1 MELTPALGFAA
12 LLGVIPGFMAFRK
25 GHNFVLWWL
34 FGSVLFIF
42 ALPLSMVLE
51 RQERG
56 GFGGR
61 SARRA
66 RGGSGGRSV
75 AHPIKKGARG
85 SAQDSAAGKW
95 GKYGRL
101 PVILLALVAFIDS
114 VDRGVFNGVI
124 SLVKKDLGF
133 SDTSIG
139 FIGSMFIVMSFLAT
153 IPAGYMADRL
163 RRTRVIAVVLGSW
176 GLISALNAGVQNLW
190 QFLLVR
196 GALGVGE
203 TIDNPA
209 SQSLIA
215 DYYPAMHRGRAYA
228 YQRAAPTVGTAVG
241 LALGGAVGGALGWR
255 AAFLVVGVPGSILAI
270 WMWRLREP
278 RRGESDDDGE
288 SSGPL
293 LDVAA
298 RRGMGPLWSE
308 MKVALRVPSLR
319 ALMIGTA
326 ISAGATSGFG
336 FWAAAFYERH
346 TRLSVGGAGGVVGAV
361 ILVGAV
367 AGTILGGRAADR
379 ARRHDVGAPMRLAGI
394 WQSIASVIFVTTFL
408 PVPLY
413 YRLPGQLVAVAFLV
427 GAFPALTSMTT
438 EVVPA
443 AIRGIAFSVT
453 GFLSAI
459 LSAASAPLIGA
470 ISDRF
475 PIVVRGEEVGNL
487 AVAFAIVSPL
497 ILVGALVVLNGRRHV
512 GHDIEHVGDIAVK
525 LSAPKNSASLKSAT
539 RRKA

>member
-1 MELTPALGFAA
+1 VDLSPALGLAG
-12 LLGVIPGFMAFRK
+12 LLGLIPGFMAFRK

-34 FGSVLFIF
+34 FGSALFIF
-42 ALPLSMVLE
+42 AVPLAMVLE
-51 RQERG
+51 RKEPTQHLRAPARSQSDRG
-56 GFGGR
+56 GNTAPPRTPLGASG
-61 SARRA
+61 AA
-66 RGGSGGRSV
+66 LRG
-75 AHPIKKGARG
+75 
-85 SAQDSAAGKW
+85 AGKW
-95 GKYGRL
+95 GRYGRL
-101 PVILLALVAFIDS
+101 PIVLLALVAFIDS

-124 SLVKKDLGF
+124 SLVKEDLGF

-139 FIGSMFIVMSFLAT
+139 FIGSMFIVMSFIAT

-203 TIDNPA
+203 TIDNPS

-270 WMWRLREP
+270 WIWRLQEP
-278 RRGESDDDGE
+278 RRGESDEVAEGADGA
-288 SSGPL
+288 L

-298 RRGMGPLWSE
+298 RRGFGPLWSE
-308 MKVALRVPSLR
+308 MKVALRVRSLR

-379 ARRHDVGAPMRLAGI
+379 ARRTDVGAPMRLAGI
-394 WQSIASVIFVTTFL
+394 WQSIASVIFVTTFF

-459 LSAASAPLIGA
+459 LSAASAPMIGA

-475 PIVVRGEEVGNL
+475 PIVVGGEEVGNL
-487 AVAFAIVSPL
+487 ALAFAIVSPL

-512 GHDIEHVGDIAVK
+512 ANDIEHVGDVAAKVGGRTV
-525 LSAPKNSASLKSAT
+525 SLKSG
-539 RRKA
+539 RRRTS